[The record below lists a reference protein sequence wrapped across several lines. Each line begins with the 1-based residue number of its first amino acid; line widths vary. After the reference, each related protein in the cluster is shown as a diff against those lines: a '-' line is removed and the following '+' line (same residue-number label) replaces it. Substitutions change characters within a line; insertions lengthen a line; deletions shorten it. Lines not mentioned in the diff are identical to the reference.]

1 MLRHKTFQNKIAVS
15 RFSLP
20 VTATLIAMIWVAVG
34 LVQGDIWTELAFALA
49 STLLMVELNNRNALM
64 RTYSRMVSCSFL
76 TLLSVT
82 SLPEPSLHANVVT
95 LCFIAFTLLI
105 WNGYQDRQST
115 GRTFYAFACLGI
127 ASMEFVQILYY
138 LPILWAMKM
147 FFTNSFSLRNFASS
161 ILGVIIPYWFAAGF
175 FVYTNNIDYLPEPS
189 LHANVV
195 TLCFIAFTLLIWNGY
210 QDRQSTGR
218 TFYAFACLGIASM
231 EFVQIL
237 YYLPILWAMKMF
249 FTNSFSLRNFAS
261 SILGVIIPYWF
272 AAGFFVYTNN
282 IDYLIAHFA
291 SFIDFHTL
299 FDYSMITVHQLVN
312 LSFITLLAV
321 IGAVHFLRTSYADKI
336 RTRMIYES
344 FIMLDIVSF
353 LFLVLQPQHE
363 YELEGIMIVCTAP
376 LFAHFITFTKGKLC
390 NITFITILVMAVL
403 LLLYNLLFSPVML
416 L

>member
-34 LVQGDIWTELAFALA
+34 LVQGDIWNELAFALA

-138 LPILWAMKM
+138 LPILWAMMM
-147 FFTNSFSLRNFASS
+147 FFTNSFSLRNFAAS
-161 ILGVIIPYWFAAGF
+161 IL
-175 FVYTNNIDYLPEPS
+175 
-189 LHANVV
+189 
-195 TLCFIAFTLLIWNGY
+195 
-210 QDRQSTGR
+210 R
-218 TFYAFACLGIASM
+218 
-231 EFVQIL
+231 
-237 YYLPILWAMKMF
+237 
-249 FTNSFSLRNFAS
+249 
-261 SILGVIIPYWF
+261 VIIPYWF

>member
-95 LCFIAFTLLI
+95 LCFIALHPAHLERLSRPAI
-105 WNGYQDRQST
+105 HGPHL
-115 GRTFYAFACLGI
+115 YAFACLGI

-138 LPILWAMKM
+138 LPILWAMM
-147 FFTNSFSLRNFASS
+147 
-161 ILGVIIPYWFAAGF
+161 
-175 FVYTNNIDYLPEPS
+175 
-189 LHANVV
+189 
-195 TLCFIAFTLLIWNGY
+195 
-210 QDRQSTGR
+210 
-218 TFYAFACLGIASM
+218 
-231 EFVQIL
+231 
-237 YYLPILWAMKMF
+237 MF

>member
-138 LPILWAMKM
+138 LPILWAMMM
-147 FFTNSFSLRNFASS
+147 FFTNSFSLRNFA
-161 ILGVIIPYWFAAGF
+161 A
-175 FVYTNNIDYLPEPS
+175 
-189 LHANVV
+189 
-195 TLCFIAFTLLIWNGY
+195 
-210 QDRQSTGR
+210 
-218 TFYAFACLGIASM
+218 
-231 EFVQIL
+231 
-237 YYLPILWAMKMF
+237 
-249 FTNSFSLRNFAS
+249 

-291 SFIDFHTL
+291 SFIDFHML

-403 LLLYNLLFSPVML
+403 LLLYNLLFSPSCCYDSLAYFVPGRMGL
-416 L
+416 LGHARGSIPCRQFLPLQQRGGHGRTAGCRS

>member
-1 MLRHKTFQNKIAVS
+1 
-15 RFSLP
+15 
-20 VTATLIAMIWVAVG
+20 
-34 LVQGDIWTELAFALA
+34 
-49 STLLMVELNNRNALM
+49 
-64 RTYSRMVSCSFL
+64 
-76 TLLSVT
+76 
-82 SLPEPSLHANVVT
+82 
-95 LCFIAFTLLI
+95 
-105 WNGYQDRQST
+105 
-115 GRTFYAFACLGI
+115 
-127 ASMEFVQILYY
+127 MEFVQILFY
-138 LPILWAMKM
+138 LPILWAMMM
-147 FFTNSFSLRNFASS
+147 FFTNSFSLRNFAASL
-161 ILGVIIPYWFAAGF
+161 LGVI
-175 FVYTNNIDYLPEPS
+175 T
-189 LHANVV
+189 
-195 TLCFIAFTLLIWNGY
+195 
-210 QDRQSTGR
+210 
-218 TFYAFACLGIASM
+218 
-231 EFVQIL
+231 
-237 YYLPILWAMKMF
+237 
-249 FTNSFSLRNFAS
+249 
-261 SILGVIIPYWF
+261 PYWF

-291 SFIDFHTL
+291 SFVDFHTL

-403 LLLYNLLFSPVML
+403 LLLYNLLFPPVML